1 MQIPVRIVLVET
13 SHPGNIGAAARA
25 MKTMGLDELVLVA
38 PRDFPSADATARASG
53 ADDVLARARVVD
65 SLGDAI
71 ADCGFVAG
79 ASARLRKLSWPVAD
93 PRAGAAAL
101 CEHARHTKVAIVFGP
116 EHSGLTNE
124 DLGRCNQVVH
134 IPANPAYS
142 SLNVAMAVQVLC
154 YELRMAALERPADVE
169 QAARRAHASET
180 PHASTAPE
188 AEPDTALRDTTEA
201 TGLRDAAEAASLR
214 DEAEAV
220 GRDTA
225 VATDRRESPPATAAE
240 LEGFYRHLESALRA
254 AGFLREGRS
263 KQLKLRLRRI
273 FQRSD
278 LDRNEVNIL
287 RGAVAALENDCKE
300 ARVGRGVPTALAD
313 GKRGEPTPQ
322 QARSVE

>member
-53 ADDVLARARVVD
+53 ADDVLARAGVVD

-79 ASARLRKLSWPVAD
+79 ASARLRKLSWPVVD

-154 YELRMAALERPADVE
+154 YELRMAALERPVGNG
-169 QAARRAHASET
+169 
-180 PHASTAPE
+180 STAPE

-201 TGLRDAAEAASLR
+201 TGLRDAPGVASR
-214 DEAEAV
+214 Q
-220 GRDTA
+220 
-225 VATDRRESPPATAAE
+225 PPP
-240 LEGFYRHLESALRA
+240 
-254 AGFLREGRS
+254 
-263 KQLKLRLRRI
+263 
-273 FQRSD
+273 
-278 LDRNEVNIL
+278 N
-287 RGAVAALENDCKE
+287 CK
-300 ARVGRGVPTALAD
+300 AFTVIWNLP
-313 GKRGEPTPQ
+313 
-322 QARSVE
+322 

>member
-38 PRDFPSADATARASG
+38 PREFPSADATARASG
-53 ADDVLARARVVD
+53 ADDVLARARVVN

-79 ASARLRKLSWPVAD
+79 ATARLRKLSWPVVD

-101 CEHARHTKVAIVFGP
+101 QKHAGETKVAMVFGP

-142 SLNVAMAVQVLC
+142 SLNVAMAVQVIC
-154 YELRMAALERPADVE
+154 YELRMAALEHGADPEPGE
-169 QAARRAHASET
+169 QGIDG
-180 PHASTAPE
+180 
-188 AEPDTALRDTTEA
+188 PD
-201 TGLRDAAEAASLR
+201 
-214 DEAEAV
+214 
-220 GRDTA
+220 
-225 VATDRRESPPATAAE
+225 SPPATAAE
-240 LEGFYRHLESALRA
+240 LDGFYRHLESALRT
-254 AGFLREGRS
+254 AGFMKTDHSRQLR
-263 KQLKLRLRRI
+263 LRLRRI
-273 FQRSD
+273 FQRSA

-287 RGAVAALENDCKE
+287 RGVL
-300 ARVGRGVPTALAD
+300 TALAD
-313 GKRGEPTPQ
+313 GKRGERREPTPQ
-322 QARSVE
+322 QAGSVE